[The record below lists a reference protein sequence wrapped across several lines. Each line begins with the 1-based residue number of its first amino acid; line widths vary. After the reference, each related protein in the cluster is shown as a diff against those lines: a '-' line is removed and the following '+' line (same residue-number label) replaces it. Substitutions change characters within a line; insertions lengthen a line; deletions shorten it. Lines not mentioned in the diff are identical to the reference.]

1 MNILLAIIVS
11 AAIDSATLFIGDQT
25 NVHLQATCDPSE
37 QVQMPVYGETL
48 IPEIE
53 IVERTNVDTTKLK
66 DGRYQLNQTLTVTS
80 FKDSLFYINPLP
92 FVSGEDTFW
101 SEGMMLNV
109 IQPFEIDTTLAITDI
124 KPIAKAPIWLW
135 GIFRWILLAILLI
148 GLGIGSYYLYVFIGK
163 RKGVIPEEPKEPARP
178 AEEVAL
184 EKLDQIKEAKIWQS
198 GQVKEYHTEL
208 TDVVREYIGARFD
221 VRSSEKTSDET
232 LRAMK
237 PVLQDKKSL
246 YEQLRKM
253 LSLADLV
260 KFAKWTTTPDE
271 NENALRTAYEFVR
284 ETTPA
289 AEPEADAV

>member
-37 QVQMPVYGETL
+37 QVQMHVYGETL

-80 FKDSLFYINPLP
+80 FQDSLFYINPLP

-198 GQVKEYHTEL
+198 GQVKEYHTEF